1 MKLVW
6 KWFLQGIALVAP
18 IALTIA
24 LLLWLGSWSEKTF
37 GSMIKA
43 VLPPSWYFDGLG
55 LISGIVVILGIG
67 LAANLFLVRR
77 LVDLVESILE
87 RIPLVTSL
95 FQAFKDVARLFSQDP
110 DRQLGQVVAVD
121 LGGMR
126 LVGFVMQKEAL
137 LPGEFDDHEPRVAV
151 YHENLAKLGDQ
162 LNKIKA
168 RFGSSTEDLARVAQQ
183 FVLKY
188 NFTAAVIPGFR
199 NLKQVKTNLAAMD
212 KPLIDDEF
220 EFIQSVFSEQ

>member
-43 VLPPSWYFDGLG
+43 VLPSNWYFEGLG
-55 LISGIVVILGIG
+55 LISGILLILGIG

-77 LVDLVESILE
+77 LVGLVESILE

-151 YHENLAKLGDQ
+151 YLAMSYQIGGFTVHVPRSRITPLDVP
-162 LNKIKA
+162 A
-168 RFGSSTEDLARVAQQ
+168 DRAMRA
-183 FVLKY
+183 VL
-188 NFTAAVIPGFR
+188 TGGALQDPE
-199 NLKQVKTNLAAMD
+199 
-212 KPLIDDEF
+212 P
-220 EFIQSVFSEQ
+220 EQGPPAEER

>member
-137 LPGEFDDHEPRVAV
+137 LPGEFDDTEPRVAV
-151 YHENLAKLGDQ
+151 YLAMSYQIGGFTVHVPRSRITPLDVP
-162 LNKIKA
+162 A
-168 RFGSSTEDLARVAQQ
+168 DRAMRA
-183 FVLKY
+183 VL
-188 NFTAAVIPGFR
+188 TGGALQDPE
-199 NLKQVKTNLAAMD
+199 
-212 KPLIDDEF
+212 P
-220 EFIQSVFSEQ
+220 EQGPPAEER

>member
-137 LPGEFDDHEPRVAV
+137 LPGEFDDTEPRVAV
-151 YHENLAKLGDQ
+151 YLAMSYQIGGFTVHVPRSRITPLDVP
-162 LNKIKA
+162 A
-168 RFGSSTEDLARVAQQ
+168 DRAMRA
-183 FVLKY
+183 VLTGGALQASGRCAWY
-188 NFTAAVIPGFR
+188 SCR
-199 NLKQVKTNLAAMD
+199 
-212 KPLIDDEF
+212 
-220 EFIQSVFSEQ
+220 